1 MTWFIGNTIWFMDS
15 QLSYWIFKYVNILV
29 RARKRGAPMGG
40 HPVTFLMILWIFIF
54 PNLTMILLNLQI
66 VEEVCFAFL
75 NCHTD
80 FLKCHI
86 DFSNYRA
93 DFLNYHTNLWII
105 VLRMRLVQNEA
116 KLCLWNNSRY
126 CNFQ

>member
-1 MTWFIGNTIWFMDS
+1 MSIIEN
-15 QLSYWIFKYVNILV
+15 FK
-29 RARKRGAPMGG
+29 K
-40 HPVTFLMILWIFIF
+40 
-54 PNLTMILLNLQI
+54 ILLNLQI

-80 FLKCHI
+80 FLKCHT

-93 DFLNYHTNLWII
+93 DFLNYYTNFCII

-116 KLCLWNNSRY
+116 KLCL
-126 CNFQ
+126 